1 MTAADPGALAR
12 LHADS
17 FVTPRPWSAAEIA
30 EVLAGP
36 GSFLHQ
42 SAHGF
47 VIGRVI
53 ADEAELLTIAVAP
66 AARRRGEGRALVA
79 AFLAEAAKRGAAHA
93 FLEVAADNAAA
104 RALYLAAGFAES
116 GRRKAYYHP
125 PAGPAVDALV
135 MTCPLGAGH

>member
-1 MTAADPGALAR
+1 MTAADPAALAR
-12 LHADS
+12 LHAQS

-30 EVLAGP
+30 DVLAGP
-36 GSFLHQ
+36 GTFVRQ

-66 AARRRGEGRALVA
+66 SARRRGEGRRLVA
-79 AFLAEAAKRGAAHA
+79 AFLSEAAVRGAAHA
-93 FLEVAADNAAA
+93 FLEVATDNAGA

-116 GRRKAYYHP
+116 GRRKNYYHP

-135 MTCPLGAGH
+135 MSCRPSAGQ